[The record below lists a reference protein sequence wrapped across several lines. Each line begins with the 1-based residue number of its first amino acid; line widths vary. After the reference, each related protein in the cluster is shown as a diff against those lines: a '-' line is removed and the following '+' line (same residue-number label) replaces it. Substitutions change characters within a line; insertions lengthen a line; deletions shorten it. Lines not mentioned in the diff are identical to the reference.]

1 MLTRRFV
8 SPGVVLSLAIVLAAF
23 LAACGGDDA
32 TPTPTQEPGPTQAS
46 EDAGTGST
54 DGDGDAMAKE
64 DGEAM
69 AKEDGEAMAKE
80 DGDAMAKEDGE
91 AMAKEDGEAMA
102 KEDGDAMM
110 DKEDGD
116 AMAQKLPDKIRA
128 PHFVD
133 SDPEH
138 GETLAQ
144 LPDALVLN
152 FNFSLHSDS
161 SIALTRDGGP
171 VSLGPVTIS
180 DDTLSLRAQILD
192 GSADGIYQ
200 ANYRACWP
208 DQSCHDGSIAFIV
221 GQTS

>member
-1 MLTRRFV
+1 MLTRKFV

-32 TPTPTQEPGPTQAS
+32 TPTPTQEPEPTQAS
-46 EDAGTGST
+46 EDAGTGFT
-54 DGDGDAMAKE
+54 DG

-69 AKEDGEAMAKE
+69 AKEDS
-80 DGDAMAKEDGE
+80 
-91 AMAKEDGEAMA
+91 EAMA

>member
-1 MLTRRFV
+1 MLTGRFV

-32 TPTPTQEPGPTQAS
+32 TPTPTQEPEPTQAS

-54 DGDGDAMAKE
+54 DGDG
-64 DGEAM
+64 EA
-69 AKEDGEAMAKE
+69 
-80 DGDAMAKEDGE
+80 
-91 AMAKEDGEAMA
+91 
-102 KEDGDAMM
+102 M

-144 LPDALVLN
+144 LPDVLVLN